1 MIASMRRLI
10 ITLSSIIVIA
20 ATAAAAGAQQQVGQT
35 PPYSPG
41 TSTWQEGPPNAGA
54 GHILIN
60 RPYPW
65 GQTSL
70 PFPLITSS
78 FRKQMQPDSVR
89 ISLDGRDVTDIAQ
102 VKSGGFEFTP
112 AFSLSVGPHA
122 VRITGTT
129 LDGRPISDGWS
140 FTVTP

>member
-1 MIASMRRLI
+1 MRRR
-10 ITLSSIIVIA
+10 IIVFSSFVAILL
-20 ATAAAAGAQQQVGQT
+20 TAAMVNAQEQNGPM

-54 GHILIN
+54 GHALVN

-78 FRKQMQPDSVR
+78 FRKQMQPASVR
-89 ISLDGRDVTDIAQ
+89 ITLDGSDVTGIAR

-112 AFSLSVGPHA
+112 AFPLSVGTHS
-122 VRITGTT
+122 VQITGTT
-129 LDGRPISDGWS
+129 LNGRPITDGWS
-140 FTVTP
+140 FAVTS